1 MSAPTGDGLQV
12 AMRYEQQVAREAKVM
27 TRSEVIQKALEKR
40 ITWLQAA
47 DILGLTPRHL
57 ARVRMQYEEFGVPGL
72 RDRRSGR
79 RMPQRIPEETVEEV
93 CRLRKELYPDFSMQ
107 HFFERVTERHGVK
120 ASYTWMRTILQA
132 RGLAEKAPG
141 RGQYRRKRERR
152 AMRGMLLHLDGSRH
166 EWIAG
171 QPMQDLNVVLDDADG
186 RILFARFVP
195 EEGTRSTLEALRFV
209 LLRYGR
215 FCELY
220 TDRGSHFCRTS
231 KASEGPDEVQQGQ
244 VARVLKALG
253 IRHIL
258 ARSPEARGRSERAFG
273 TIQGRLPQELRV
285 EGIQTYSQANEYLER
300 VFVPDFNGRFTVE
313 PAEPESAFVPLA
325 GFDLDL
331 LLSVQHDRTVRNDS
345 TVTFEGTTLQ
355 LPPGKDRIHYVRC
368 PVVVHVFVDGSLGIS
383 YQGKLLARYSRDGE
397 LIRQHLE
404 KQGKAGRRAVS
415 VGDNE
420 RTSIAA
426 NG

>member
-1 MSAPTGDGLQV
+1 
-12 AMRYEQQVAREAKVM
+12 M
-27 TRSEVIQKALEKR
+27 TRVEVIQKALEKR

-47 DILGLTPRHL
+47 DILGVTPRHISRL
-57 ARVRMQYEEFGVPGL
+57 RAEYEEFGISGL

-79 RMPQRIPEETVEEV
+79 RMPQRIPEETVAEI
-93 CRLRKELYPDFSMQ
+93 CRLRREQYPDWSMQ
-107 HFFERVTERHGVK
+107 HFFERVTERHKLKV
-120 ASYTWMRTILQA
+120 SYTWMRMILQA
-132 RGLAEKAPG
+132 KGLAEKAPG

-152 AMRGMLLHLDGSRH
+152 SMRGMLLHLDASRH
-166 EWIAG
+166 EWIEG
-171 QPMQDLNVVLDDADG
+171 LPMQDLNVLLDDADG
-186 RILFARFVP
+186 RILYARFVV

-215 FCELY
+215 FCEFY

-273 TIQGRLPQELRV
+273 TIQGRLPQELRA
-285 EGIQTYSQANEYLER
+285 EGIRSYDQANEYLER
-300 VFVPDFNGRFTVE
+300 VFVPDFNSRFTVE

-325 GFDLDL
+325 GLDLDL
-331 LLSVQHDRTVRNDS
+331 LVSVQHERTVRNDS
-345 TVTFEGTTLQ
+345 TVSFEGTTLQ
-355 LPPGKDRIHYVRC
+355 LPPPKDRLHYARC
-368 PVVVHVFVDGSLGIS
+368 PVVVHAFVDGTLGIS

-397 LIRQHLE
+397 LLRQRAE
-404 KQGKAGRRAVS
+404 KKEKAAKRAAKS
-415 VGDNE
+415 GGNE